1 MARMCPGD
9 SDYCPHQGCTTCQGP
24 MYYFKDP
31 DNGAGRIDERDTV
44 AWANLVRSAWR
55 WNRERGWF
63 HDIGYTLQ
71 DVLRTHRYDTRTK
84 GSKPDDPGWHEC
96 SCGAWEGYWSDF
108 HPHVAD
114 HLRAVVVQAAEV
126 NPEE

>member
-1 MARMCPGD
+1 MTDCNCESMGGRFGAHRSVCPAQRLMD
-9 SDYCPHQGCTTCQGP
+9 D
-24 MYYFKDP
+24 
-31 DNGAGRIDERDTV
+31 
-44 AWANLVRSAWR
+44 LSAWR
-55 WNRERGWF
+55 ENRDGKWF
-63 HDIGYTLQ
+63 RDIGYALQ
-71 DVLRTHRYDTRTK
+71 DVLQGHRYEIRKK